1 MSISTPPWSPE
12 PQSEGEFLRALYRDM
27 QEVKEQ
33 TKRTNGRVTRLEKFM
48 WMVLGALVVVASLV
62 VPIFLNL
69 VQR

>member
-1 MSISTPPWSPE
+1 
-12 PQSEGEFLRALYRDM
+12 M